1 MNQNHHRRWVIFL
14 AVFAVATLLLL
25 LRVIFFHGREPS
37 ILKSIMGSKNLYQ
50 SGSRSSKRGSFDSE
64 SSLAAQEPG
73 WDHLRSG
80 GLKNRLK
87 TEHLK
92 TDTFRLHPDLQ

>member
-37 ILKSIMGSKNLYQ
+37 ILKSIIIHGK
-50 SGSRSSKRGSFDSE
+50 
-64 SSLAAQEPG
+64 
-73 WDHLRSG
+73 
-80 GLKNRLK
+80 
-87 TEHLK
+87 
-92 TDTFRLHPDLQ
+92 